1 MVRTEGLAVRST
13 DLPSNAYRAYIA
25 TGTSLTNTETSTFS
39 DLGMSDLTVS
49 ILERAGITAPFPIQW
64 MTIPDA
70 IAGRD
75 VCGKAQ
81 TGSGKTL
88 AFGLPIV
95 DRVAKAKPR
104 HPLALVLVPTREL
117 CVQVAAALEPF
128 LTARSL
134 GLVTVYGGASITD
147 QMARLTKGVEMVVA
161 TPGRLIDLLERQAV
175 NLSEIST
182 VVIDEADE
190 MANMGFLPQVHGI
203 MRHVPKESQVM
214 LFSATLDQ
222 RVQSLVNSYL
232 DDPVYHKVISETTTV
247 ETSEHRFLEVH
258 HMDKPKVVARISA
271 GSERTIVFVQTKRN
285 CDRVAADLQDLGVG
299 AQAIHGDIPQY
310 KRERT
315 LDRLHSGRT
324 TVLVATNVAARGI
337 HVDGLDLVIHYD
349 PPDDGKTYLHRSGRT
364 ARAGNEGLVVTLVE
378 WDQIHNVR
386 LMQKEAGLHEP
397 IVKMFSNDDR
407 LEDLSDWKPEPL
419 EPAKAKP
426 RVSSRR
432 RSRNRLL

>member
-1 MVRTEGLAVRST
+1 MTTTDST
-13 DLPSNAYRAYIA
+13 
-25 TGTSLTNTETSTFS
+25 TFS
-39 DLGMSDLTVS
+39 DLGMSDLTISV
-49 ILERAGITAPFPIQW
+49 LEKAGITAPFPIQRQ
-64 MTIPDA
+64 TIPDGLA
-70 IAGRD
+70 RRD

-95 DRVAKAKPR
+95 DRIAKAKPFR
-104 HPLALVLVPTREL
+104 PLALVLVPTREL
-117 CVQVAAALEPF
+117 CSQVAAALEPF
-128 LTARSL
+128 LRARSL
-134 GLVTVYGGASITD
+134 ALVTVYGGAPIKD
-147 QMARLTKGVEMVVA
+147 QMARIERGVELVVA
-161 TPGRLIDLLERQAV
+161 TPGRLIDLIERQAV
-175 NLSEIST
+175 NLGDINT

-203 MRHVPKESQVM
+203 MRHVASEAQVM

-222 RVQSLVNSYL
+222 RVQSLINSYL
-232 DDPVYHKVISETTTV
+232 NDPVFHEVVSERQTV
-247 ETSEHRFLEVH
+247 ETSVHRFLEIH

-271 GSERTIVFVQTKRN
+271 GSERTLVFVQTKRN
-285 CDRVAADLQDLGVG
+285 CDRVASDLQDLGVD

-349 PPDDGKTYLHRSGRT
+349 PPADGKTYLHRSGRT

-378 WDQIHNVR
+378 WDQIHSVR

-397 IVKMFSNDDR
+397 IIKMFSNDDR

-419 EPAKAKP
+419 EAAKAKP